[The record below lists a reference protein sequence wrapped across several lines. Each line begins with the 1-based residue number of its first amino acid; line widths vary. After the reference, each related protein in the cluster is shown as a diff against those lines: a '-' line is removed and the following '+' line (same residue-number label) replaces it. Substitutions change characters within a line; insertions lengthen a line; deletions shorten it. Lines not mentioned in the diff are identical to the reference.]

1 MPESD
6 VIIDIDNVTVTY
18 GFGRRRL
25 RAVDGVSLELRRG
38 EAVGL
43 IGETGSGKTS
53 LLRAMAGL
61 TPTSSGAI
69 RRMLGDEKTEVKSSK
84 TQKRGIQV
92 VFQNSLTALNPRLP
106 IWKSVVEP
114 IEPRSFRISR
124 DHRPEA
130 LALLDSVGLGF
141 ESADRFPG
149 QLSGGQRQRVTIAR
163 ALAAKPPLILLD
175 EPVASLDVSLQ
186 AGILQ
191 LLAQLRSEL
200 QLSYFIISHDVG
212 AVARLADRVAVMYL
226 GKIVELGPAE
236 EVTRRPQ
243 HPYTQALMAAVPRL
257 GHHGR
262 TRTRFL
268 LKEDLPDPRKP
279 PSGCRFRTRC
289 PYAVE
294 RCASE
299 IPELRLIPAALE
311 HEVAC
316 HRWEELHEQGV
327 IASIVV

>member
-6 VIIDIDNVTVTY
+6 VILEVDNVSVTY

-25 RAVDGVSLELRRG
+25 RAVDGVSLQLHRG
-38 EAVGL
+38 EVMGL
-43 IGETGSGKTS
+43 IGETGSGKTT
-53 LLRAMAGL
+53 LLRAIAGL
-61 TPTSSGAI
+61 TATSDGVI
-69 RRMLGDEKTEVKSSK
+69 RRMLGDNSPELRAGKAPR
-84 TQKRGIQV
+84 RGIQV
-92 VFQNSLTALNPRLP
+92 VFQDSLAALNPRLP
-106 IWKSVVEP
+106 NWKSVIEPVEP
-114 IEPRSFRISR
+114 RNFRISKEL
-124 DHRPEA
+124 RPRA
-130 LALLDSVGLGF
+130 LDLLESVGLGP
-141 ESADRFPG
+141 ESADRLPG
-149 QLSGGQRQRVTIAR
+149 EMSGGQRQRVTIAR

-200 QLSYFIISHDVG
+200 NLSYFIISHDVG

-243 HPYTQALMAAVPRL
+243 HPYTQALMSAVPRF
-257 GHHGR
+257 GHTGR

-268 LKEDLPDPRKP
+268 LTEDMPDPRKP

-294 RCASE
+294 RCSSE
-299 IPELRLIPAALE
+299 IPELRLVPSGDAHA
-311 HEVAC
+311 VAC
-316 HRWEELHEQGV
+316 HRWEELQQG
-327 IASIVV
+327 IIPASAVE